1 MIAKISP
8 IDSQKRWVEKFIDI
22 LKDLDSIEL
31 SVKVS
36 CEKLNIMRVSN
47 FHDIYFAPFFFYLLL
62 VISSYHHC

>member
-47 FHDIYFAPFFFYLLL
+47 FHNVKRETLKE
-62 VISSYHHC
+62 